1 MNKRKTGP
9 LYQKQV
15 IILKTAATKLLHESR
30 GISYSSKCS
39 QSALLVRLFSFPM
52 QIPCNRILSC
62 L

>member
-1 MNKRKTGP
+1 MNEQKTCP

-15 IILKTAATKLLHESR
+15 IILKIAAAKLLHESR
-30 GISYSSKCS
+30 RISYSSKCS
-39 QSALLVRLFSFPM
+39 QSDLLVSLFSFPM